1 MKFPVNAII
10 KKTRTTKDAGSVVDQ
25 SNEYQLVI
33 YKAAPPLL
41 T

>member
-1 MKFPVNAII
+1 MKCPVNTII
-10 KKTRTTKDAGSVVDQ
+10 ENTRTTKDEESVDQ
-25 SNEYQLVI
+25 SNEYQLVM